1 MNVRLL
7 SREGASRPGWHTSP
21 EWGPRRDGTTGE
33 RGDGASTQRI
43 VGHADCSSTRRDSG
57 RGEGR
62 VRAVMFWCLI
72 LVGSG
77 GMSLALGGLL
87 RGYNDVLG
95 GGAVLAAAA
104 YAAAIAV
111 HR

>member
-1 MNVRLL
+1 M
-7 SREGASRPGWHTSP
+7 
-21 EWGPRRDGTTGE
+21 
-33 RGDGASTQRI
+33 
-43 VGHADCSSTRRDSG
+43 
-57 RGEGR
+57 

-87 RGYNDVLG
+87 RGYGDVMA
-95 GGAVLAAAA
+95 GGAALAAAA
-104 YAAAIAV
+104 YAAAMAV